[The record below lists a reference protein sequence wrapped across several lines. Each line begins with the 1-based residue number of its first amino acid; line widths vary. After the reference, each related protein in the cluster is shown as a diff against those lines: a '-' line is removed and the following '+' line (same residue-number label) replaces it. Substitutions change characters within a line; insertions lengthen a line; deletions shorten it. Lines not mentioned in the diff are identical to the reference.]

1 MIQGVGIDLVEIERI
16 QDWYTKRPEMV
27 NKILTKDE
35 LNIFNK
41 IKLESRKIEF
51 ISGRFAVK
59 EAFSKAMG
67 TGMVKSTVFT
77 RLIVY
82 QMKMG
87 NQKSFVK
94 AIVFILPLH
103 TRNIMQKP
111 L

>member
-27 NKILTKDE
+27 NKILTRDE

-51 ISGRFAVK
+51 IAGRFAVK

-67 TGMVKSTVFT
+67 TGIGKNTAFI

-82 QMKMG
+82 QMKME
-87 NQKSFVK
+87 NQK
-94 AIVFILPLH
+94 
-103 TRNIMQKP
+103 
-111 L
+111 